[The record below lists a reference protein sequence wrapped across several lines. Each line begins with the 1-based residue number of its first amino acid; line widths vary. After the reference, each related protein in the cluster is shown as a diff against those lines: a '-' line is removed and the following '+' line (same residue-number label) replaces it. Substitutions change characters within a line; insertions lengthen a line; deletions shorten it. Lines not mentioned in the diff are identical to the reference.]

1 MKLTKEQAVL
11 LFKTNQMIMLLARG
25 IEHEYWVHHKEF
37 PLSAN
42 ANNHAKRIRESAE
55 RIQQEVNFIL
65 RIKDRDLMDEHVYEI
80 MRLLKSFLTA
90 NTKELREFNDS
101 LEADTNE
108 IKKVQVL

>member
-1 MKLTKEQAVL
+1 
-11 LFKTNQMIMLLARG
+11 MLLARG
-25 IEHEYWVHHKEF
+25 IEHEYWMHHKEF

-65 RIKDRDLMDEHVYEI
+65 RVKDKDLMDEHVYEI
-80 MRLLKSFLTA
+80 VRLVKNFLTSK
-90 NTKELREFNDS
+90 THCLREFNDE

-108 IKKVQVL
+108 VKKVQVL